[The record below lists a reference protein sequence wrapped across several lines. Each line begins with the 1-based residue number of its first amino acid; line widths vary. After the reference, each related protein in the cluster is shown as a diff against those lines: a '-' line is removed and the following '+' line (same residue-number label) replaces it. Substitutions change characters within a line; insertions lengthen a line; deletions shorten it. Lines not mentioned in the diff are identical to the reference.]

1 MKKTSGGIIILNIST
16 INKNHM
22 MYDSWDMEHN
32 RQNFFS
38 FWTFFALL
46 HPPPPTPLQPR
57 ESKFWKNE
65 KSIWIY
71 NLLHKCTINNNN
83 MIYRSWDMKCT
94 IHIFLS
100 SWAIFSFYPPN
111 SLKNKNFK
119 KMEKRPG
126 VSSFYTSVP
135 KIMIICYTV
144 PDIWRVTGVIV
155 IFHFGP
161 FFALL
166 PS

>member
-1 MKKTSGGIIILNIST
+1 MKKCPRDFIILHRST

-46 HPPPPTPLQPR
+46 QPPPPPPLPLQPR

-71 NLLHKCTINNNN
+71 HLLHKCTINNNN
-83 MIYRSWDMKCT
+83 IIYGSWDINCNRQ
-94 IHIFLS
+94 IFLS
-100 SWAIFSFYPPN
+100 SWAIFYPLTCLTT
-111 SLKNKNFK
+111 LKMKTSKKWKN
-119 KMEKRPG
+119 
-126 VSSFYTSVP
+126 T
-135 KIMIICYTV
+135 
-144 PDIWRVTGVIV
+144 WR
-155 IFHFGP
+155 
-161 FFALL
+161 
-166 PS
+166 

>member
-1 MKKTSGGIIILNIST
+1 MFLRYKVQKTVFCHFGPFLHFDSPNNPKNQTFEKIKKTTEDVVIIYLCTTND
-16 INKNHM
+16 NHM
-22 MYDSWDMEHN
+22 MYGSWDMEHN

-83 MIYRSWDMKCT
+83 MIYRSWDTKCT
-94 IHIFLS
+94 IHNFFVILGHFFFL
-100 SWAIFSFYPPN
+100 PP
-111 SLKNKNFK
+111 
-119 KMEKRPG
+119 
-126 VSSFYTSVP
+126 
-135 KIMIICYTV
+135 
-144 PDIWRVTGVIV
+144 
-155 IFHFGP
+155 
-161 FFALL
+161 
-166 PS
+166 